1 MLPQGRRLACHACE
15 DRSIGDRVQYQPT
28 DSDTTTVNTTRR
40 TFLQLGGA
48 TAVTA
53 GMGASA
59 GCMGVLGVVQP
70 GTVKISSARFP
81 ESILLSYMS
90 IEALRANTD
99 LTVLDETALGG
110 VGMNF
115 RAVENGETTSFWL
128 YTGGGWTTIPP
139 KKERVI
145 GKQEKLYEAVKEKM
159 QEVYGLGYLNRA
171 PFNNTYILIA
181 SPEWTRK
188 TGVTTTTEFAEY
200 VRKGN
205 TDFTVVMGP
214 EFRSRPDGWPGLA
227 KRYGFEQATS
237 KLTIRTVGASLAYQ
251 TIANGGADVGVGF
264 STNPNIR
271 RYGLETIAD
280 NKTFFPPYNPAP
292 LVNEEALEANPGM
305 REPLG
310 AIGPTLTL
318 DKIVRLNG
326 LVSLQNR
333 DPQRVAREYLRSEGL
348 L

>member
-1 MLPQGRRLACHACE
+1 M
-15 DRSIGDRVQYQPT
+15 
-28 DSDTTTVNTTRR
+28 NTTRR
-40 TFLQLGGA
+40 NFLQLGGA
-48 TAVTA
+48 TAAVA

-59 GCMGVLGVVQP
+59 GCMGVLGAVQP

-145 GKQEKLYEAVKEKM
+145 SGQEQLYEAVDEKM
-159 QEVYGLGYLNRA
+159 QEVYDLAYLNRA

-181 SPEWTRK
+181 NPEWTRK
-188 TGVTTTTEFAEY
+188 TGATTMTEFAEY

-214 EFRSRPDGWPGLA
+214 EFRTRPDGWPGLA
-227 KRYGFEQATS
+227 KHYDFEQATS

-280 NKTFFPPYNPAP
+280 DDTFFPPYNPSP
-292 LVNEEALEANPGM
+292 LVNEEALETSPEM
-305 REPLG
+305 REPLD